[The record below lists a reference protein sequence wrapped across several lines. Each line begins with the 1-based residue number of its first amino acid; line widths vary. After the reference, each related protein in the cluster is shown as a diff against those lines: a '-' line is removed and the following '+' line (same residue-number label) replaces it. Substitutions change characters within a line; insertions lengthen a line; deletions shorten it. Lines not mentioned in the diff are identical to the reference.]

1 MNQKIRKYCYLLLLV
16 ALFSCNETEMPEFS
30 EGIFSGEIRNSE
42 GEAIYP
48 VYIFENDS
56 LLGISKENNQ
66 FSIELLKGEYD
77 ILFSALGYKDKI
89 ISLFIENDFELEVIL
104 EEDSQ
109 TGRIF
114 GEFQDSLLFQQNIL
128 INNELANWNEQEV
141 VDGVTGATILEDN
154 YSGFEHA
161 ELFLGDSLLGYGD
174 VYGQYWVQLQSGTY
188 PITVESAGFKS
199 KTRVIKVLPETKVYS
214 NFYMA
219 KE

>member
-1 MNQKIRKYCYLLLLV
+1 MNQKTRSYCYLLLLF
-16 ALFSCNETEMPEFS
+16 ALFSCKETEMPEFS
-30 EGIFSGEIRNSE
+30 EGIFSGEIRSSE

-48 VYIFENDS
+48 VYIFESDS
-56 LLGISKENNQ
+56 LIAILRDNNQ
-66 FSIELLKGEYD
+66 FNLQLTKGEHE
-77 ILFSALGYKDKI
+77 ILFSAIAYKDKTI
-89 ISLFIENDFELEVIL
+89 LLDFEEDISLEIVLDKSTE
-104 EEDSQ
+104 
-109 TGRIF
+109 TGKIY

-128 INNELANWNEQEV
+128 ENSELANWNEQEV
-141 VDGVTGATILEDN
+141 LDGVTGATILEDN
-154 YSGFEHA
+154 YKDFEHA

-199 KTRVIKVLPETKVYS
+199 QTRIIKVLSETKVYS

>member
-1 MNQKIRKYCYLLLLV
+1 MNQKIRSYSYLVLLI
-16 ALFSCNETEMPEFS
+16 ALFSCNETEVPELS
-30 EGIFSGEIRNSE
+30 EGIFLGEIISSD

-66 FSIELLKGEYD
+66 FSIHLASGQHE
-77 ILFSALGYKDKI
+77 ILFSAIAYKDKTI
-89 ISLFIENDFELEVIL
+89 LLDFE
-104 EEDSQ
+104 EDYS
-109 TGRIF
+109 TEIVLDESSEIGKVY

-128 INNELANWNEQEV
+128 ENNELANWNEQEV
-141 VDGVTGATILEDN
+141 IDGVTGATIMEDN
-154 YSGFEHA
+154 YNGFEQA

-199 KTRVIKVLPETKVYS
+199 KIKIIKVLPETKVYL
-214 NFYMA
+214 NFFQV